1 MNPFLKSVRT
11 YWWRWL
17 LFGFG
22 FGSLALVS
30 VTLGTLLALSS
41 ATAPLLMK
49 RPLTSGEAATF
60 TQDSLTHRS
69 LLFPKL
75 SQPVNILVMGMS
87 VLTSDVADSSQASE
101 DVGYLAQV
109 NSFEGLSDVL
119 LLLRFDPQ
127 TNQLTMLSI
136 PRDTRIVTNGS
147 ALKINAANQRGGP
160 AESAQLV
167 SQLLFD
173 IPIDRYVR
181 VNVNGIEQLID
192 ALGGITVNIPQDLK
206 YTDESQHLYID
217 LKAGKQHLDGEE
229 TLQLLRFRNDG
240 QGDIGRIGRQQQ
252 VMQALIRQKLNPLTL
267 LRLPQVLLVVFS
279 NVDSNLQ
286 GDELVALGRF
296 LLNLDRP
303 DVETLTLP
311 GEANLGGYRGVSY
324 WLPDKKRIRELV
336 GQNFSRE
343 SGER

>member
-1 MNPFLKSVRT
+1 MNPFLKTVRK

-22 FGSLALVS
+22 FGGLALVS
-30 VTLGTLLALSS
+30 VTFGTLLALSS
-41 ATAPLLMK
+41 ATSPLLMK

-60 TQDSLTHRS
+60 TSESLTHRS

-87 VLTSDVADSSQASE
+87 VLTSDVTDTAQSSE
-101 DVGYLAQV
+101 DLGYLAQV

-136 PRDTRIVTNGS
+136 PRDTRIVTNGR
-147 ALKINAANQRGGP
+147 AIKINAANKVGGP

-173 IPIDRYVR
+173 IPVDRYIR

-192 ALGGITVNIPQDLK
+192 ALGGVTVTIPNDLK

-217 LKAGKQHLDGEE
+217 LKAGKQHLNGEE

-252 VMQALIRQKLNPLTL
+252 VMQALIKQKLNPLTL
-267 LRLPQVLLVVFS
+267 LRLPQILLVIFS
-279 NVDSNLQ
+279 NIDSNLQ

-303 DVETLTLP
+303 DVDSLTLP
-311 GEANLGGYRGVSY
+311 GEANLAGYRGVSY
-324 WLPDKKRIRELV
+324 WLPDEESIRELV
-336 GQNFSRE
+336 RQNFPQE
-343 SGER
+343 SDGR

>member
-1 MNPFLKSVRT
+1 VNPFLKTARK

-17 LFGFG
+17 LFGFS
-22 FGSLALVS
+22 FGGMALMS

-41 ATAPLLMK
+41 ATSPLLMK

-60 TQDSLTHRS
+60 TQESLTDRP

-87 VLTSDVADSSQASE
+87 VLTSDVTDSAQSAE

-136 PRDTRIVTNGS
+136 PRDTRIITNGRT
-147 ALKINAANQRGGP
+147 LKINAANKLGGP

-192 ALGGITVNIPQDLK
+192 ALGGVTVTIPQNLK

-252 VMQALIRQKLNPLTL
+252 VMQALIKQKLNPLTL
-267 LRLPQVLLVVFS
+267 LRLPQILFVIFS

-303 DVETLTLP
+303 DVDSLTLP

-324 WLPDKKRIRELV
+324 WLPDEDSIRDLV
-336 GQNFSRE
+336 RQNFSRE
-343 SGER
+343 SEGR